1 MTALDAFLPTTA
13 ALHRHL
19 AAETEPE
26 PTPDRKDPVLTKYIV
41 VATKSGHEVPI
52 LAPQVDGLN
61 HSDLVP
67 DNCTPVSAG
76 FAMSATL
83 AADAVTASS
92 TELSGFPPIALSMSA
107 AIPSIVGC
115 RVPT

>member
-76 FAMSATL
+76 FAMFARGQVIILPNMGSLTL
-83 AADAVTASS
+83 NLDPRPQDKR
-92 TELSGFPPIALSMSA
+92 LIANLLNS
-107 AIPSIVGC
+107 
-115 RVPT
+115 